1 MSMSAES
8 TRVLAQLNRGRIA
21 FKHWRWGRPF
31 WAGVLTILASFP
43 IGYIP
48 YNNMTFG
55 QLTVRMSTTAGA
67 GSLIIGVLLAV
78 LGLTMWFQSAVRIF
92 AGVATILLGLVSIP
106 VSNIGGLVVGFLLA
120 LVGGGMAIAWAPGT
134 PAADEPG
141 EKAELPDGDPLPAD
155 DGVDGAD
162 GDGGQDAG
170 PAVPARSD
178 EPFDVPEPVHAGA
191 RPDDDTTEENGGY
204 RAG

>member
-1 MSMSAES
+1 MSAES
-8 TRVLAQLNRGRIA
+8 TRALAQLNRGRIA

-31 WAGVLTILASFP
+31 WAGVLTILAGVP

-48 YNNMTFG
+48 YNNVTFG

-67 GSLIIGVLLAV
+67 GSLIIGVLLVV

-106 VSNIGGLVVGFLLA
+106 VSNFGGLVIGFLLA
-120 LVGGGMAIAWAPGT
+120 LFGGGMAVAWVPGT
-134 PAADEPG
+134 PVADEPG
-141 EKAELPDGDPLPAD
+141 EKAELPDGDPAPE
-155 DGVDGAD
+155 GGTGD
-162 GDGGQDAG
+162 GDEPAPAIPEQPGD
-170 PAVPARSD
+170 PFAVPA
-178 EPFDVPEPVHAGA
+178 PVHAGGPA
-191 RPDDDTTEENGGY
+191 DDDTTEENGRH